1 MPEVH
6 AKLSASGAKKWMNC
20 PGSVLLEANIK
31 DTQSAYASEGTTA
44 HSLGEAKIR
53 LAVKEITRVKYHKL
67 IKDLEITEDMES
79 YTDDYRDF
87 VIERFNA
94 AKSKTSDAVLMLEQR
109 LDFSQWVPEGF
120 GTGDVVIIAD
130 GTMEIIDLKYGKGV
144 PVYAPDNPQLKL
156 YALGAIN
163 EYEFMYDIQEV
174 TMTIFQPRI
183 DNIDSD
189 TLTVEELFKWACDV
203 EEKANKAF
211 SGTDECVAGKHCDD
225 GFCKARAI
233 CRTYADERSK
243 IAALDFKKPAE
254 LSVDEIAEV
263 IDLAERLA
271 KWSTLVKDYALDQ
284 AINNGVKY
292 PGFKL
297 VEGRSNRQYSV
308 DDTLVAAKLIGAG
321 YKDDDIWPRK
331 LKGITELEKYLNKK
345 VFNEL
350 IGDMVIKPQGKPTLV
365 PIEDKRP
372 ELNTSENAA
381 DDFKNI
387 IEKEGE

>member
-1 MPEVH
+1 MPEIH
-6 AKLSASGAKKWMNC
+6 AKLSASGAKKWINC
-20 PGSVLLEANIK
+20 PGSILLESNIP
-31 DTQSAYASEGTTA
+31 DSISAYASEGTTA
-44 HSLGEAKIR
+44 HSLGEAKLR
-53 LAVKEITRVKYHKL
+53 LAIKEITRVKYHKM

-144 PVYAPDNPQLKL
+144 PVYALRNPQMML
-156 YALGAIN
+156 YALGALT
-163 EYEFMYDIQEV
+163 EYEFIYDIQHV

-189 TLTVEELFKWACDV
+189 TVHVDDLIKWA
-203 EEKANKAF
+203 EYISEKANKAF
-211 SGTDECVAGKHCDD
+211 NGSEECYAGKHCDD

-233 CRTYADERSK
+233 CRAYTEERTK
-243 IAALDFKKPAE
+243 IAALDFKKPSE
-254 LSVDEIAEV
+254 LSIDEVAEV
-263 IDLAERLA
+263 IDIADRLA
-271 KWSTLVKDYALDQ
+271 NWSKLVKDYALDQ
-284 AINNGVKY
+284 AVNHGVSY

-297 VEGRSNRQYSV
+297 VEGRSNRQYAV
-308 DDTLVAAKLIGAG
+308 DDTLVAAALIGKG

-331 LKGITELEKYLNKK
+331 LKGITDLEKYLSKK
-345 VFNEL
+345 TFNEIL
-350 IGDMVIKPQGKPTLV
+350 GDMIIKPQGKPTLV
-365 PIEDKRP
+365 PVEDKRP
-372 ELNTSENAA
+372 ELNTNANAA
-381 DDFKNI
+381 DDFKEVI
-387 IEKEGE
+387 GG

>member
-20 PGSVLLEANIK
+20 PGSILLESNIP
-31 DTQSAYASEGTTA
+31 DSTSAYASEGTTA
-44 HSLGEAKIR
+44 HSLGEAKLR
-53 LAVKEITRVKYHKL
+53 LAIKEITRVKYHKV

-94 AKSKTSDAVLMLEQR
+94 AKAKTSDAVLMLEQR

-144 PVYAPDNPQLKL
+144 PVYATNNPQLKL

-163 EYEFMYDIQEV
+163 EYEFMYDLQDI

-189 TLTVEELFKWACDV
+189 TLTVEDLFKWACEV

-211 SGTDECVAGKHCDD
+211 NGSDECNAGKHCDD

-233 CRTYADERSK
+233 CRAYTEERSK
-243 IAALDFKKPAE
+243 IAALDFKKPSE
-254 LSVDEIAEV
+254 LSIDEVAEV
-263 IDLAERLA
+263 IDIADRLA
-271 KWSTLVKDYALDQ
+271 KWSKLVSDYALDQ
-284 AINNGVKY
+284 AVNHGVNY

-297 VEGRSNRQYSV
+297 VEGRSNRQYGV
-308 DDTLVAAKLIGAG
+308 DDTLVAAALIGKG

-331 LKGITELEKYLNKK
+331 LKGITDLEKYLSKK
-345 VFNEL
+345 TFNEIL
-350 IGDMVIKPQGKPTLV
+350 GDMIIKPQGKPTLV
-365 PIEDKRP
+365 QAEDKRP
-372 ELNTSENAA
+372 ELNTNANAA
-381 DDFKNI
+381 NDFKEI
-387 IEKEGE
+387 IE

>member
-1 MPEVH
+1 MPDVH

-20 PGSVLLEANIK
+20 PGSVSLESNIP

-44 HSLGEAKIR
+44 HSLGEAKLR

-94 AKSKTSDAVLMLEQR
+94 AKAKTPDAVLMLEQR

-144 PVYAPDNPQLKL
+144 PVYATSNPQLML
-156 YALGAIN
+156 YSLGAIN

-183 DNIDSD
+183 DNIDSE
-189 TLTVEELFKWACDV
+189 TLLIEELFNWAIGV
-203 EEKANKAF
+203 QEKANKAF
-211 SGTDECVAGKHCDD
+211 NGSDECVAGKHCDD

-233 CRTYADERSK
+233 CRAYADERSQ

-254 LSVDEIAEV
+254 LSAEEIAEI
-263 IDLAERLA
+263 IDLSERLA
-271 KWSTLVKDYALDQ
+271 NWSKLVKDYALDQ
-284 AINNGVKY
+284 AVNHEVKY

-331 LKGITELEKYLNKK
+331 LKGITDLEKYLSKK
-345 VFNEL
+345 TFNEL
-350 IGDMVIKPQGKPTLV
+350 IGEMVIKPQGKPTLV
-365 PIEDKRP
+365 PVEDKRP
-372 ELNTSENAA
+372 ELNTAANAA

-387 IEKEGE
+387 TE

>member
-1 MPEVH
+1 MPDVH

-20 PGSVLLEANIK
+20 PGSVLLESNIP
-31 DTQSAYASEGTTA
+31 DIQSEYASEGTTA
-44 HSLGEAKIR
+44 HSLGEAKLR
-53 LAVKEITRVKYHKL
+53 LAIKEITRVKYHKL

-94 AKSKTSDAVLMLEQR
+94 AKSKTPDAVLMLEQR

-144 PVYAPDNPQLKL
+144 PVYATSNPQLML
-156 YALGAIN
+156 YSLGAIS

-183 DNIDSD
+183 DNIDSH
-189 TLTVEELFKWACDV
+189 TLLAIDLLYWGSEINK
-203 EEKANKAF
+203 KAIKAF
-211 SGTDECVAGKHCDD
+211 NGSDECVAGKHCDD

-233 CRTYADERSK
+233 CRAYADERSK
-243 IAALDFKKPAE
+243 IAALDFKKPAG
-254 LSVDEIAEV
+254 LSIEEIAEV

-271 KWSTLVKDYALDQ
+271 TWSKLVKDYALDQ
-284 AINNGVKY
+284 AVNNNVKF

-308 DDTLVAAKLIGAG
+308 DDTLIAAKLIGAG

-331 LKGITELEKYLNKK
+331 LKGITDLEKYLSKK
-345 VFNEL
+345 TFNEL
-350 IGDMVIKPQGKPTLV
+350 IGEMIVKPQGKPTLV
-365 PIEDKRP
+365 PVEDKRP
-372 ELNTSENAA
+372 ELNTNENATN
-381 DDFKNI
+381 DFKEI
-387 IEKEGE
+387 IE